1 MYILVLNSGSSS
13 VKYQL
18 VSVNDASIATRG
30 SVEKIGS
37 KDAIHTYMAGE
48 HGKLKEVH
56 PISNHEDA
64 LSVVFRALT
73 DPSHGII
80 SDLKQIAAVGHR
92 VVHGGAQFT
101 ETVLVTEDVIKD
113 IRECIELGPL
123 HNPHNLKGIDVCMRL
138 LPGIPQLA
146 VFDTAFHQTMP
157 EHAYLYAL
165 PYVLYTRHRV
175 RRYGFHGTSHRF
187 ITERTASLLG
197 KAQKNLNIISCHLGN
212 GCSICAV
219 RGGKSVDTSMGFTP
233 LEGLIMGT
241 RSGDMDP
248 AIIQYIMHKENYTIQ
263 EVDSLLNKQS
273 GLLGISGATNDL
285 RELFVLADKKD
296 QRAMLAIQMMIYRL
310 KKYIASYM
318 AVLSGEVDAIVFT
331 AGIGENNAYV
341 REQAIEGLEF
351 MGIKIDKKKNK
362 AVDGEADVSASDSR
376 VSVLVI
382 PTNEELLIAKD
393 AAAYVRKKRGN

>member
-18 VSVNDASIATRG
+18 VSIKDDSIATRG
-30 SVEKIGS
+30 CVEKIGS
-37 KDAIHTYMAGE
+37 KEAIHTYSAGE
-48 HGKLKEVH
+48 QGKLKEVH
-56 PISNHEDA
+56 PISNHEEA
-64 LSVVFRALT
+64 LSVIFRALT
-73 DPSHGII
+73 NPAHPVI

-92 VVHGGAQFT
+92 VVHGGAKFT
-101 ETVLVTEDVIKD
+101 ETVVVTEEVIKD

-138 LPGIPQLA
+138 LPGTPQLA

-165 PYVLYTRHRV
+165 PYVFYTRHRV
-175 RRYGFHGTSHRF
+175 RRYGFHGTSHRY
-187 ITERTASLLG
+187 ITERTAAVLN
-197 KAQKNLNIISCHLGN
+197 KAQKNLNIVSCHLGN
-212 GCSICAV
+212 GSSICAV

-285 RELFVLADKKD
+285 RELFALAEKKD
-296 QRAMLAIQMMIYRL
+296 QRASLAIQMMVYRL

-318 AVLSGEVDAIVFT
+318 GVLNGEVDAVVFT

-341 REQAIEGLEF
+341 REQAVEGLEF
-351 MGIKIDKKKNK
+351 MGIKIDKKKNR
-362 AVDGEADVSASDSR
+362 AAEGEADVATADSR
-376 VSVLVI
+376 VRILVI

-393 AAAYVRKKRGN
+393 AAAYVRKRRGN